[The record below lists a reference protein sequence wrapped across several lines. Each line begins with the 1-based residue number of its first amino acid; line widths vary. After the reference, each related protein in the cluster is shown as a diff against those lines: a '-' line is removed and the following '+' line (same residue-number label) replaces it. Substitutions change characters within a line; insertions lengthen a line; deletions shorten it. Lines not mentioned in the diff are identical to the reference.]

1 MRRIITTV
9 AATATA
15 LAIVTIGAAGAH
27 ASSHGRPCTSAPESQ
42 YLTPAQLQAKAE
54 AQGYTVNK
62 VKVAKACGEIY
73 AIDKAGATVELF
85 VDPTNGSI
93 VATN

>member
-1 MRRIITTV
+1 MRRTVTTV
-9 AATATA
+9 AAAA

-27 ASSHGRPCTSAPESQ
+27 AGSLGRPCTSAPQSQ
-42 YLTPAQLQAKAE
+42 YLTPAELQAKAE
-54 AQGYTVNK
+54 AQGYTVNR

-73 AIDKAGATVELF
+73 AIDKAGAKVELF